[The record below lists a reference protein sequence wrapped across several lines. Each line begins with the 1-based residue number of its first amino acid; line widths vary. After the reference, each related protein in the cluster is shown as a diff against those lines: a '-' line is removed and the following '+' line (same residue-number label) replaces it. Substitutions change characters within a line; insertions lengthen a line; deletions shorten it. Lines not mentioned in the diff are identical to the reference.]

1 MNKFEETINKIKMNI
16 TNNTKKDELID
27 KLILT
32 SFPLSLLTLLISIS
46 YPPLGLIN
54 MVSLLLPNLLT
65 FIRLMNY
72 NTKKLKNDIFYIDY
86 MRYEED
92 FNLEKVRDLRK
103 KLETESKEH
112 SKIPTTKYGISGLL
126 TIIAS
131 ILGIGLTTSLTMI
144 YLCIAIYIIAFL
156 VEGNLVI
163 KSFSNYKDANSRL
176 TLIIAELENIKKAK
190 LKEKELKGKESKENK
205 TFKTMTYSENLD
217 YETSLE
223 TPKVLRKT
231 K

>member
-1 MNKFEETINKIKMNI
+1 
-16 TNNTKKDELID
+16 
-27 KLILT
+27 
-32 SFPLSLLTLLISIS
+32 
-46 YPPLGLIN
+46 